1 MATSSDQSY
10 DGDKQKQAAPNVQE
24 SQEAVDSSAKSSYA
38 LGSAQKP
45 DVWGTEEGP
54 QELGYSAGDMFGGIS
69 DVLSKE
75 NALISEFETKMRQA
89 MASIEET
96 EADNEQTFR
105 AVNQALEGVAR
116 SSQASALA
124 SSLQK
129 AGMMSK
135 QSGAGGADAGSS
147 PADGG
152 SASSGGETEGTQNAQ
167 TATSGP
173 DDF

>member
-1 MATSSDQSY
+1 MATGSDQSY

-45 DVWGTEEGP
+45 DVWGSERGP
-54 QELGYSAGDMFGGIS
+54 ESFGHRSGDMFGEIS
-69 DVLSKE
+69 DLLSKE
-75 NALISEFETKMRQA
+75 NALISEFETKMREA

-129 AGMMSK
+129 AGFLTEEDAS
-135 QSGAGGADAGSS
+135 QSGGGAGQW
-147 PADGG
+147 ADGG
-152 SASSGGETEGTQNAQ
+152 SASSGGETEGTQNAHDQ
-167 TATSGP
+167 GQQQGV
-173 DDF
+173 

>member
-1 MATSSDQSY
+1 MAGEEQQEYND
-10 DGDKQKQAAPNVQE
+10 DRQKQAAPNVQE

-45 DVWGTEEGP
+45 DVWGSEEGP

-129 AGMMSK
+129 AGFLTEEGALQSG
-135 QSGAGGADAGSS
+135 SGAGQS
-147 PADGG
+147 ADGG
-152 SASSGGETEGTQNAQ
+152 SASSGGETEGTQNAPD
-167 TATSGP
+167 ATSGP
-173 DDF
+173 DEF

>member
-45 DVWGTEEGP
+45 DVWGTERGP
-54 QELGYSAGDMFGGIS
+54 ESFGHRSGDMFGEIS
-69 DVLSKE
+69 DLLSKE

-147 PADGG
+147 SAGGG
-152 SASSGGETEGTQNAQ
+152 SAYSGGETEGTQKA
-167 TATSGP
+167 P
-173 DDF
+173 DQGQQQGV

>member
-1 MATSSDQSY
+1 MATGSDQSY
-10 DGDKQKQAAPNVQE
+10 DGDKQKQAAPKVQE

-75 NALISEFETKMRQA
+75 NALISEFETKMREA
-89 MASIEET
+89 MASIEEA

-105 AVNQALEGVAR
+105 AVNRALEGVAR

-129 AGMMSK
+129 AGFLSEEPAPRDL
-135 QSGAGGADAGSS
+135 SSAAS
-147 PADGG
+147 PA
-152 SASSGGETEGTQNAQ
+152 SGGETEGTQKAHDQ
-167 TATSGP
+167 GQQQGV
-173 DDF
+173 

>member
-1 MATSSDQSY
+1 MATGSDQSY
-10 DGDKQKQAAPNVQE
+10 DGDKQKQAAPKVQE
-24 SQEAVDSSAKSSYA
+24 SQEAVDSSAKASYS

-45 DVWGTEEGP
+45 DVWGSERGP
-54 QELGYSAGDMFGGIS
+54 ESFGHRSGDMFGGIS

-75 NALISEFETKMRQA
+75 NALISEFETKMREA
-89 MASIEET
+89 MASIEEA

-105 AVNQALEGVAR
+105 AVNRALEGVAR

-135 QSGAGGADAGSS
+135 PSGSEGSDAGSS
-147 PADGG
+147 SAGGG
-152 SASSGGETEGTQNAQ
+152 SASSGGETEGTQKA
-167 TATSGP
+167 P
-173 DDF
+173 DQGQQQGV

>member
-1 MATSSDQSY
+1 MATGSDQSY

-24 SQEAVDSSAKSSYA
+24 SQEAVDSSAKASYS
-38 LGSAQKP
+38 LGEAQKP

-75 NALISEFETKMRQA
+75 NALISEFETKMREA
-89 MASIEET
+89 MASIEEA

-105 AVNQALEGVAR
+105 AVNRALEGVAR

-129 AGMMSK
+129 AGFLTEEDAS
-135 QSGAGGADAGSS
+135 QSGSGAGQSAG
-147 PADGG
+147 GG

-173 DDF
+173 DEY